1 MLHEITDSCER
12 LIVMSQ
18 QLFSAVI
25 GTHAHACH
33 VLFECSEISLRL
45 LIKLFD
51 CCDKERG
58 YSLSETQHLFQ
69 RFCIGSNGSGYPFE
83 PNCHSFEQ
91 LGLSVEK
98 IVIHS
103 KGSHYPLEKK
113 IVIRSSGSSYPFKT
127 IRQFRKKTGSCVE
140 ARPKIPWRVLPAR
153 TNAFSKRSLLIS

>member
-1 MLHEITDSCER
+1 
-12 LIVMSQ
+12 MSQ
-18 QLFSAVI
+18 QLFSAVT

-33 VLFECSEISLRL
+33 VLFECSEISLCL

-91 LGLSVEK
+91 LWLSVEK

-113 IVIRSSGSSYPFKT
+113 LSSVRAARVICLKQYANSGKLEVAWKRDLRALGGFCRQKQMPSRNDLFRSPNQNDDIT
-127 IRQFRKKTGSCVE
+127 
-140 ARPKIPWRVLPAR
+140 P
-153 TNAFSKRSLLIS
+153 RSLQAK